1 MLETRL
7 EAVAARISVLLLASS
22 LQGTR
27 VATYLSSMVM
37 EDHGRQCCPPR
48 QFLAG
53 LASWLA

>member
-1 MLETRL
+1 MLETHL

-27 VATYLSSMVM
+27 VATYPSSTVM
-37 EDHGRQCCPPR
+37 EDHGRQGCPSR
-48 QFLAG
+48 RFLAG